1 MATTGILD
9 ATLEPGISTGRP
21 VAMLQSLDLDKGDEV
36 RLRVFKRGQRQ
47 PDHIA
52 VYRVLYESPARYPA
66 RVRAAQLSTPEP
78 IH

>member
-9 ATLEPGISTGRP
+9 ATLEPGISNARP
-21 VAMLQSLDLDKGDEV
+21 VAMLQSLDLHKGDEV
-36 RLRVFKRGQRQ
+36 PLWVFKRGQRQ

-52 VYRVLYESPARYPA
+52 VYRVFYESPARYPA
-66 RVRAAQLSTPEP
+66 RVLAAQISTPEP

>member
-9 ATLEPGISTGRP
+9 ATLEPGFHASGP
-21 VAMLQSLDLDKGDEV
+21 VAMLQSLDLHKGDEV
-36 RLRVFKRGQRQ
+36 RLRVFKRGERH

-52 VYRVLYESPARYPA
+52 VYRVFHEASARYPA
-66 RVRAAQLSTPEP
+66 RVLAVQISTPEP